1 MKKLLNS
8 MFRLMAGLMLTAL
21 VIPVIPATA
30 QTSYTINSNST
41 MIIDGTSN
49 VHDWECDVEKLNGAV
64 EMNEGMISNV
74 TLSIPVKSIDS
85 GKGGMNSNMYDALK
99 ADKHKNITFDLE
111 STQLKSGD
119 FESDMVLAVTGK
131 LTIAGKTQSITMDV
145 NGQKS
150 ENGYTFSGE
159 KTINMTDYDVKPPT
173 AMFGTISTGEEV
185 TIIFTI
191 NAEPSASS

>member
-1 MKKLLNS
+1 
-8 MFRLMAGLMLTAL
+8 MFRLMTGLMLITL
-21 VIPVIPATA
+21 LIPVIPATA
-30 QTSYTINSNST
+30 QTSYTINDNST

-49 VHDWECDVEKLNGAV
+49 VHDWECDVQKLNGAV

-99 ADKHKNITFDLE
+99 ADKHKNITFKLD

-119 FESDMVLAVTGK
+119 ADSEMVLAVSGK
-131 LTIAGKTQSITMDV
+131 LTIAGKTQTITMDV

-150 ENGYTFSGE
+150 EDGYTFSGE
-159 KTINMTDYDVKPPT
+159 KKLNMTDYDVKPPT